1 MSDHKLSSGTVAL
14 GAFSPATVMLRSLRQ
29 RQISAVE
36 LLELHL
42 RQIERIQAGDFRPP
56 PGFDAPPE
64 RAT

>member
-1 MSDHKLSSGTVAL
+1 MSGHKPSNGAVPG

-42 RQIERIQAGDFRPP
+42 RRIERVQVGGFRPL
-56 PGFDAPPE
+56 PGFDASPE
-64 RAT
+64 RAA